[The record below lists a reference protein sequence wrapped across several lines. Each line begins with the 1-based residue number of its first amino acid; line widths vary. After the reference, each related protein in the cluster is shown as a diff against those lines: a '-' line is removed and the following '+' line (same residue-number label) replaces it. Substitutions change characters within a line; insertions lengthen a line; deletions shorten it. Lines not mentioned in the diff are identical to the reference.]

1 MLTVP
6 LPRPALL
13 VLAITFNVR
22 ICCSKHPGGALEVDA
37 KDWAHQVLQAQAA
50 HKDPL
55 DRAAEAAR
63 RSAIAAS
70 DAAAAAAAAVSLSQR
85 EAGWYHRGPGAKQ
98 PASPHHQ
105 QSLVSLATAAEEKK
119 DAVKAYA
126 AVSAAKIA
134 AAEMKRAQALAD
146 SVERTR
152 KEIAKLGQQQ
162 KQQASS
168 AEPDSAEANLYKGEV
183 AAAQTAVGC
192 IVVLCIVI
200 SWFTASS
207 TDSHRRKQE
216 GFFER
221 HKLLCCCCREI
232 ACLGHCVFGC
242 VSCIGRC
249 NCTTITMMLMIL
261 AMVVFGFKSLWDRHL
276 IQPHLEEATIYLFFG
291 TVALTIIL
299 VLLGEFVRWLKE
311 KIHGLTEFT
320 GYARDKIDNV
330 KDFLGLD
337 DSDSEEEQNN
347 DVSIFKDDGLHAK
360 ADSKLTRPGSYKA
373 KPQQYQAGGRQV
385 ERRQKNACGPGWLV
399 RLFAGGTRRSTARHT
414 PKAHHDRPRDDSD
427 MDAV

>member
-1 MLTVP
+1 M
-6 LPRPALL
+6 
-13 VLAITFNVR
+13 
-22 ICCSKHPGGALEVDA
+22 DA
-37 KDWAHQVLQAQAA
+37 KDWAHQVLQAQA

-98 PASPHHQ
+98 PASYHQ
-105 QSLVSLATAAEEKK
+105 QSLVTLATAAEEKK
-119 DAVKAYA
+119 DAVRAYA
-126 AVSAAKIA
+126 AVSAAKLA
-134 AAEMKRAQALAD
+134 AADMKRAQALAD

-152 KEIAKLGQQQ
+152 KEIAKLGQQE

-168 AEPDSAEANLYKGEV
+168 AEPDSEANLYKGEV

-200 SWFTASS
+200 SWFTAGS
-207 TDSHRRKQE
+207 TGSHRQRKLEKE

-232 ACLGHCVFGC
+232 SCLSHCVFGC
-242 VSCIGRC
+242 ASCIGSC
-249 NCTTITMMLMIL
+249 SCTTLTMLLMIL
-261 AMVVFGFKSLWDRHL
+261 AMLGFGFKSLWDRHL

-299 VLLGEFVRWLKE
+299 VLVGEFVRWLKE
-311 KIHGLTEFT
+311 KVNGLTEFT

-330 KDFLGLD
+330 KDFLGID
-337 DSDSEEEQNN
+337 DSESEDEQTE
-347 DVSIFKDDGLHAK
+347 DVSIFKDDGLHAQ
-360 ADSKLTRPGSYKA
+360 ADSKLNRPGGYKA

-385 ERRQKNACGPGWLV
+385 ERRQKNACGPGWLI
-399 RLFAGGTRRSTARHT
+399 RLLNPGGTRRSTARGT